1 VEPAARAEPSPLEQL
16 LQQAGT
22 LAAAAQADADT
33 LPALLAVYESI
44 LEIDPQQPEALA
56 GINSIKQQVLQPVLE
71 QFPDGDMD
79 LAEQLRLQVL
89 ADYPAFANDPDY
101 QGLEQRIETQRSLND
116 QLALADQYLAQNKL
130 MAPAGENAREAYEAV
145 LAAAP
150 DNTRARAGLENIAIR
165 YRQLA
170 LASQQRGEY
179 SKAMTLVARG
189 LSINE
194 DDLALAALADELKD
208 QVNVQQYIAGLLA
221 QAQEFKNKGIWFQPE
236 NSAAQR
242 YLQVLSLE
250 PGQQQARQGVQALVA
265 ELTRQ
270 LEVQLQLR
278 NFTEAAALLKPA
290 QALLPQNQQL
300 QQLAANLQASQPKVA
315 ELAFSSSQDFAAQE
329 IAAGKVKAGRTLYIR
344 FQYSNFNPA
353 TTVLQALLFDGGRT
367 VQIAGVPVIVN
378 GEQGSSSF
386 RIDRPVEG
394 FKEGGYHMDILLDGK
409 RIASGEFVVAP
420 YE

>member
-1 VEPAARAEPSPLEQL
+1 
-16 LQQAGT
+16 
-22 LAAAAQADADT
+22 
-33 LPALLAVYESI
+33 
-44 LEIDPQQPEALA
+44 
-56 GINSIKQQVLQPVLE
+56 
-71 QFPDGDMD
+71 
-79 LAEQLRLQVL
+79 
-89 ADYPAFANDPDY
+89 
-101 QGLEQRIETQRSLND
+101 
-116 QLALADQYLAQNKL
+116 
-130 MAPAGENAREAYEAV
+130 
-145 LAAAP
+145 
-150 DNTRARAGLENIAIR
+150 
-165 YRQLA
+165 
-170 LASQQRGEY
+170 
-179 SKAMTLVARG
+179 MTLVARG